1 MSVLY
6 KWTNLGT
13 VSIGGSL
20 PRIWVRRS
28 TMELFPMA
36 LLPLVSFSF
45 PFLLAMVVMDERY
58 EWLMDEWYQSDG
70 RWIGG

>member
-1 MSVLY
+1 
-6 KWTNLGT
+6 
-13 VSIGGSL
+13 
-20 PRIWVRRS
+20 
-28 TMELFPMA
+28 MELFPMA

-58 EWLMDEWYQSDG
+58 ERLMDEWYQSDG